1 MSPDSRFIVPAGPTQ
16 SRRASQGKIEPSVY
30 GCLDVLRAGATL
42 NAMTSKDQPVVCK
55 RQLQTSNGSYE
66 AARLANDIKGGD
78 RSQHGAK
85 LVTYRGA
92 SANLPAIRQSVRSR
106 FMLRRY
112 SEASSN
118 LADACEC
125 SFWSQWLLGHL
136 AKIRS
141 GIA

>member
-16 SRRASQGKIEPSVY
+16 SRRASQGKIEPSVH
-30 GCLDVLRAGATL
+30 GCLDVLQAGATL
-42 NAMTSKDQPVVCK
+42 NAMTSEDQPVVCK
-55 RQLQTSNGSYE
+55 PQLQTSNGSYE

-78 RSQHGAK
+78 SKSTWKRNW
-85 LVTYRGA
+85 LLNLIEDA
-92 SANLPAIRQSVRSR
+92 SANLPPSVSPSVAD

-125 SFWSQWLLGHL
+125 SFW
-136 AKIRS
+136 
-141 GIA
+141 